1 MRSGF
6 KVQVYGTIIIQIE
19 INISAGLIPANYKSP
34 HKEQVRIHPDAGVNS
49 TIPGC
54 DYIREYYKIK

>member
-6 KVQVYGTIIIQIE
+6 RGTSVRHYYYTKIE

-34 HKEQVRIHPDAGVNS
+34 HKEQVRIYPDAGQ
-49 TIPGC
+49 IPL
-54 DYIREYYKIK
+54 Y

>member
-34 HKEQVRIHPDAGVNS
+34 HKEQVRIHPDAGRIPPSPDV
-49 TIPGC
+49 TISENTV
-54 DYIREYYKIK
+54 R